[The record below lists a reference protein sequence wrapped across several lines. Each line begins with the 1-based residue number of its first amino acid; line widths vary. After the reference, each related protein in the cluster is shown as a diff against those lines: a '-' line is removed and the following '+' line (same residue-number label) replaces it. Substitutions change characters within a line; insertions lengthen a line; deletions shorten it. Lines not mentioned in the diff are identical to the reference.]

1 MRALA
6 QRKCVGTSPAARTAA
21 KRHSLERE
29 QREQVLPLTWV
40 RLALQD
46 GPTGA
51 LPNGNVHGIY
61 VTFHSYQKEVSM
73 CWVWLF
79 LAISLEVAATVF
91 MKLSQGFSKIVPT
104 AIMGVLYA
112 VSFVPLAIA
121 LKKMDVGVAYAVWSA
136 VGTAMVT
143 LVGVFL
149 FKESVSALKVL
160 SIALII
166 TGVVSLN
173 LSSHVKEK
181 RSVQAI
187 DSVDSKSLV
196 STVAMTSEP
205 EDATTNVRSQR

>member
-1 MRALA
+1 M
-6 QRKCVGTSPAARTAA
+6 
-21 KRHSLERE
+21 
-29 QREQVLPLTWV
+29 
-40 RLALQD
+40 D
-46 GPTGA
+46 PTGSF
-51 LPNGNVHGIY
+51 PHGNVHGIY
-61 VTFHSYQKEVSM
+61 VTFNSYRKEVFM

-91 MKLSQGFSKIVPT
+91 MKLSEGFSKVAPT
-104 AIMGVLYA
+104 VVMALLYA

-149 FKESVSALKVL
+149 FKESVSALKVF

-173 LSSHVKEK
+173 LSSRATEK
-181 RSVQAI
+181 RSPETTA
-187 DSVDSKSLV
+187 
-196 STVAMTSEP
+196 TVGSSNAPP
-205 EDATTNVRSQR
+205 ELLARSAATTDESSQR

>member
-1 MRALA
+1 M
-6 QRKCVGTSPAARTAA
+6 
-21 KRHSLERE
+21 
-29 QREQVLPLTWV
+29 
-40 RLALQD
+40 
-46 GPTGA
+46 GPEG
-51 LPNGNVHGIY
+51 PFPHGNVHGIY
-61 VTFHSYQKEVSM
+61 VTFNSYRKEVLM

-91 MKLSQGFSKIVPT
+91 MKLSEGFNKVVPT

-121 LKKMDVGVAYAVWSA
+121 LKRMDVGVAYAVWSA

-149 FKESVSALKVL
+149 FKESVSALKVV

-166 TGVVSLN
+166 AGVVSLN
-173 LSSHVKEK
+173 LSSRVSQKPVVETT
-181 RSVQAI
+181 SSA
-187 DSVDSKSLV
+187 DSKSLV